1 MKIEVWSD
9 VVCPWCYIG
18 KRRLEAALAQ
28 FPQRDEVEVTFRSFE
43 LDPKAPVALDISL
56 EEMLAQ
62 KYGMTAAQA
71 RQAQQRVVDTAA
83 GEGITMRFDRAKTGN
98 TFDAHRVIHHAREA
112 GLDGAM
118 KERLLAAYFTDGRAI
133 SDRDDL
139 ARLAGEVGLD
149 EAAVRAMLD
158 TDAYT
163 TDVRDEERRAH
174 AYGAGGVPFF
184 VIDERYGVSG
194 AQPTE
199 TLLQVLNK
207 VQEERA
213 PAVEA
218 GPACDDDGCAI

>member
-28 FPQRDEVEVTFRSFE
+28 FPQRDEVEVTYRSFE

-158 TDAYT
+158 TDAHT